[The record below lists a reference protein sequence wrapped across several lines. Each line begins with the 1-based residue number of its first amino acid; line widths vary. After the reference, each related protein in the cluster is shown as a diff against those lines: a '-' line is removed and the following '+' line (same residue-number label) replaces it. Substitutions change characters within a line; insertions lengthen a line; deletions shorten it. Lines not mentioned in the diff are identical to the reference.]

1 MWCIEES
8 HMNMERNY
16 DTAYHI
22 ISKCRVVISRAFD
35 SCHRHY
41 YTTIFSPSSNNF
53 RWQKRFLRL
62 YFNNEHVAKLL
73 LTYVLSL
80 HLKLFGDFKNSRL
93 NKISMCYVART
104 WHHENNHSKW
114 AFCSWMRK
122 KTPYRPLAAIDN
134 EIKANKILTRSNMNS
149 DTRILAVR
157 CDDSRCEI
165 KPCLFDV
172 DDKKEENKIKPRKLE
187 NSVNGE

>member
-1 MWCIEES
+1 
-8 HMNMERNY
+8 
-16 DTAYHI
+16 
-22 ISKCRVVISRAFD
+22 
-35 SCHRHY
+35 
-41 YTTIFSPSSNNF
+41 
-53 RWQKRFLRL
+53 
-62 YFNNEHVAKLL
+62 
-73 LTYVLSL
+73 
-80 HLKLFGDFKNSRL
+80 
-93 NKISMCYVART
+93 
-104 WHHENNHSKW
+104 
-114 AFCSWMRK
+114 MRK